1 MGAAVAEVERQV
13 ARSFLTTARCAS
25 FKQAARSLN
34 LPPMV
39 LRRQL
44 QRLEKTV
51 GEALFVYQERALAL
65 TVRGRTLQAELAAQY
80 QDLRPDAGLLEKP
93 KLRLALPDRVLND
106 ILGRHLV
113 AFLRRDAGVHLELI
127 RQEHGPLMQ
136 SEVMIWLA
144 DPSQARPDPGFAMT
158 RPQSLACIDFEAC
171 IAKRYARERRLPAS
185 LDDLH
190 DYMLVQQSDI
200 STSALFSPW
209 NALVDS
215 RRSAV
220 TRVHSQQWAMEL
232 VKHAACVGLMPNY
245 ITHLDANL
253 QSLPNLFT
261 QSMRQSIWLSCA
273 PLSAQREDVV
283 GLVTLI
289 QDAFEERR
297 QWFSPGEGVM
307 PHGELDDVVTR
318 PTMPHP

>member
-297 QWFSPGEGVM
+297 QWFSPGEG
-307 PHGELDDVVTR
+307 G
-318 PTMPHP
+318 

>member
-1 MGAAVAEVERQV
+1 V

-297 QWFSPGEGVM
+297 QWFSPGEG
-307 PHGELDDVVTR
+307 G
-318 PTMPHP
+318 